1 MGVSYSTRLIV
12 GEIFKNYN
20 EIEQYI
26 LDNVK
31 TPLSEEDN
39 ELLSDDVSGFLDEKD
54 EFPEV
59 ESLDL
64 YSDDEY
70 YFGYSVFQSNPE
82 DLINNVQLA
91 VKAWKDVFKT
101 EPKVYNCVRYS

>member
-26 LDNVK
+26 LENVK

-39 ELLSDDVSGFLDEKD
+39 ELLNDDVKSFLDEKE
-54 EFPEV
+54 EFPEA

-70 YFGYSVFQSNPE
+70 YFGYSVFSSKPE
-82 DLINNVQLA
+82 ELIENIQCA
-91 VKAWKDVFKT
+91 VNAWKEVFNT
-101 EPKVYNCVRYS
+101 EPKIYNCVRYS

>member
-39 ELLSDDVSGFLDEKD
+39 ELLSDDVKSFLDEKED
-54 EFPEV
+54 FPET

-70 YFGYSVFQSNPE
+70 YFGYSVFSSNPE
-82 DLINNVQLA
+82 DLIENVQRA
-91 VKAWKDVFKT
+91 VNAWKNVFKT
-101 EPKVYNCVRYS
+101 NPKLYNCVRYS